1 MAGSQANSQGAA
13 DRHQL
18 YTFLRP
24 DNSVCCPYT
33 EGMSEYGYE
42 KVRTGKDA
50 RCLAGVHSWD
60 I

>member
-24 DNSVCCPYT
+24 GNSVCRPYT
-33 EGMSEYGYE
+33 EGMPEYRYE

-50 RCLAGVHSWD
+50 RRLAGVHSWD